1 MDLCKIKH
9 DNLHK
14 LHKHFGSVNIHIHIL
29 SHTKTTAIILKDSQ
43 TWTAWICV
51 GHNTK
56 TWKSWFLF
64 L

>member
-43 TWTAWICV
+43 T
-51 GHNTK
+51 
-56 TWKSWFLF
+56 
-64 L
+64 